1 MLGSGTALDPYIIQN
16 ATDLQNIQ
24 LHLAAWYELE
34 SDIDAAE
41 TIGWNGGAGFHPL
54 GIFTGHFDGKDYS
67 ILDLYINR
75 PTESNIG
82 LFSHIQGTV
91 INLIFKNSYVYGKT
105 GVGTLARGIT
115 GTVSEVHVQN
125 GYVKAPQASPPQRNS
140 HIGGMFGEI
149 GNGGNVQN
157 SSFSGI
163 VYALACTIVGG
174 FAGHIYGGSGTIKRC
189 SANAYVYNY
198 GTNNRADVIG
208 GFVGKIL
215 GWTGIRLIQECFSL
229 GQVVATAYGQYIP
242 LDIGGLAG
250 GIQQGTFQDC
260 FSRVNIQGANG
271 QRIGGAVGHL
281 LYYGCLDNVYSTGY
295 LVGASCGGLV
305 GANSD
310 PTHSFVTD
318 SFWDIETSGQGSSV
332 GGTGKTTE
340 QMKTQTTFTDA
351 GWDFVLI
358 WEIEH
363 AYINDGYP
371 YFLWQI
377 PLIVPPL
384 LIIEYTPA
392 TPPAPPKLTVD
403 FDSGIAPMPPKL
415 TIEHEFRSPVPPKL
429 IIEHE
434 AAIEAVPPKLTIEHE
449 LPIEALPPKLTIEY
463 VKPTIPEEITPG
475 IQIYVEEEW
484 QEISQYVMSLHIKRG
499 RMHELDRVEAGTS
512 VMVLNNET
520 GIFWRY
526 NPDSPYFPEIKPIIR
541 VRIVMAL
548 GEVSYS
554 LFNGVIEAWRPSW
567 SEDISGGLP
576 IMTIECVDMFKRFS
590 RAFIRIATDDLPDDK
605 KGRQA
610 ELPGARINAVL
621 THIGWPVG
629 EGWRTVDP
637 GCIMIAALELDEA
650 NPENAL
656 QHMLDVAQ
664 CEGGILF
671 MDGEGK
677 VVFQDS
683 NSRITGEYSVTK
695 ATLTKDDFLP
705 VQLSD
710 DDTMIYNAAQVNSQ
724 LYQVPDIDP
733 LIGSRE
739 YKETLP
745 ISSETDAFAR
755 AYMIAQRYK
764 DSILRMPSIPILP
777 ANNPGRLYPMAYGY
791 ELSTRIKIELD
802 DPQYPAKIEQT
813 YHIEGIQHKW
823 DARSKLW
830 RTEWQVWEVSQYRR
844 GILLNEAWVMCYRW
858 IYQSIPG
865 YVGVWP
871 HPGFLDPYN
880 NSGYFEVGQF
890 KGIENI
896 WISRGL
902 IEIDTSG
909 INAEVIE
916 AHVFLCF
923 HITTQGELDRDI
935 KIVLVDPAP
944 LTCPMQTGDYGV
956 MRTKNTILGESA
968 AFHSARNGDW
978 IEIALN
984 TAGIYHINKGGIT
997 RFGIRSNHDINADA
1011 DDLGRGD
1018 ETILL
1023 ENARFCG
1030 YGTGKEPYLVAKLN
1044 I

>member
-1 MLGSGTALDPYIIQN
+1 MLGSGTELDPYIIEN
-16 ATDLQNIQ
+16 VTDLQNIQ
-24 LHLAAWYELE
+24 NHLAAWYELE

-41 TIGWNGGAGFHPL
+41 TVGWNGGAGFYPL

-82 LFSHIQGTV
+82 LFSYIQGTV

-105 GVGTLARGIT
+105 DVGTLARGIT

-125 GYVKAPQASPPQRNS
+125 GYVKAPQGPTYSRNS
-140 HIGGMFGEI
+140 YIGGLFGEI
-149 GNGGNVQN
+149 GQGGNVED
-157 SSFSGI
+157 SDFEGTIYTS
-163 VYALACTIVGG
+163 ACTVVGG
-174 FAGHIYGGSGTIKRC
+174 FTGHIYGGTGTIARC
-189 SANAYVYNY
+189 HVNASVYNY
-198 GTNNRADVIG
+198 GTNNRADETG
-208 GFVGKIL
+208 GFVGRIIGAL
-215 GWTGIRLIQECFSL
+215 GIRQLEEYYST
-229 GQVVATAYGQYIP
+229 GQVVATRYGTYIP
-242 LDIGGLAG
+242 LDIGGFAG
-250 GIQQGTFQDC
+250 IITQGTCQDC
-260 FSRVNIQGANG
+260 FSLSIVNGDNG
-271 QRIGGAVGHL
+271 QRIGGFVGQL
-281 LYYGCLDNVYSTGY
+281 NYIACLDNVYSAGH
-295 LVGASCGGLV
+295 VIGAQTGGLV
-305 GANSD
+305 GVNAAPGSC
-310 PTHSFVTD
+310 FVTD
-318 SFWDIETSGQGSSV
+318 SFWDIQTSGQATSA

-340 QMKTQTTFTDA
+340 QMKTEATFTDA
-351 GWDFVLI
+351 GWDFLLI
-358 WEIEH
+358 WGISPLQ
-363 AYINDGYP
+363 NFGYP
-371 YFLWQI
+371 FFLWAFIDIII
-377 PLIVPPL
+377 PRLS
-384 LIIEYTPA
+384 IEYTPA
-392 TPPAPPKLTVD
+392 TPPVPPKLTID
-403 FDSGIAPMPPKL
+403 FESEVEPVPPKL
-415 TIEHEFRSPVPPKL
+415 IIEHEFRSPVPPKL
-429 IIEHE
+429 VIEHE
-434 AAIEAVPPKLTIEHE
+434 AAIEPVPPKLIIEHE

-475 IQIYVEEEW
+475 IQIYVDEEW

-512 VMVLNNET
+512 VMILNNET
-520 GIFWRY
+520 GVFWRY
-526 NPDSPYFPEIKPIIR
+526 NPDSLYFPEIKPIIR

-554 LFNGVIEAWRPSW
+554 LFNGLVEAWRPSW

-576 IMTIECVDMFKRFS
+576 VMTIECVDMFKRFS
-590 RAFIRIATDDLPDDK
+590 RAYIREARL
-605 KGRQA
+605 A
-610 ELPGARINAVL
+610 ELPGQRINAVL

-629 EGWRTVDP
+629 EGWRAIDP
-637 GCIMIAALELDEA
+637 GCIMIAELPLDEA

-664 CEGGILF
+664 SESGILF

-745 ISSETDAFAR
+745 ISTETDALAR

-764 DSILRMPSIPILP
+764 DSILRLPSIPILP
-777 ANNPGRLYPMAYGY
+777 ANNPERLFPMAYGY
-791 ELSTRIKIELD
+791 ELSTRITIELD

-830 RTEWQVWEVSQYRR
+830 RTEWQVWEVSQFRR
-844 GILLNEAWVMCYRW
+844 GLILNSAWAVCHRI

-871 HPGFLDPYN
+871 HPGNLDPYN
-880 NSGYFEVGQF
+880 NDVYIEVGQF
-890 KGIENI
+890 SGLEDI
-896 WISRGL
+896 WISRAL
-902 IEIDTSG
+902 IEVDTSS
-909 INAEVIE
+909 INADVLE

-923 HITTQGELDRDI
+923 HIATHGELDRDI
-935 KIVLVDPAP
+935 KIVLVDPES
-944 LTCPMQTGDYGV
+944 LTCPMQTGDYGSL
-956 MRTKNTILGESA
+956 RTKNTILGESA
-968 AFHSARNGDW
+968 AFHSARDGDW
-978 IEIALN
+978 IEIELN
-984 TAGIYHINKGGIT
+984 AAGIYYINKGGT
-997 RFGIRSNHDINADA
+997 TVFGIRTDHDINADD
-1011 DDLGRGD
+1011 DDLVSG
-1018 ETILL
+1018 TIKL